1 LPFQGYAVGEAQP
14 AHRKYLYQ
22 IGVNLMIKDL
32 TATLLKILK
41 GEDPEAFSAE
51 AKQAALDLA
60 IALGKEE
67 CQRLYHFV
75 VLVTRMAR

>member
-1 LPFQGYAVGEAQP
+1 
-14 AHRKYLYQ
+14 
-22 IGVNLMIKDL
+22 MIKDL
-32 TATLLKILK
+32 TATLLKILE

-51 AKQAALDLA
+51 AKRTALDLA

-67 CQRLYHFV
+67 CQTLYHFA

>member
-1 LPFQGYAVGEAQP
+1 
-14 AHRKYLYQ
+14 
-22 IGVNLMIKDL
+22 MIKDL
-32 TATLLKILK
+32 TATLLKILE

-60 IALGKEE
+60 ISLGKEE
-67 CQRLYHFV
+67 CQSLYHFA